1 MIYSRGP
8 RCFGSPRA
16 TRTLSLPKLTLLV
29 ILTWWQVSGSGPAA
43 APPGGLPARW
53 RADWDLAADV
63 IQSLSHLN
71 GTKRKLDADQS
82 LLSHHLHHIVND
94 GRPGLRELWRIDS
107 PCCCGCN
114 VVTDRKAFWMLLMLT
129 ADCSLNLPVVGGAQW
144 TSSISDV
151 RSFQP
156 AWTPFLESFGSFIHH
171 LVTSAPQ
178 VLKTHL
184 LLFRLPQQRSEFGF
198 DVYRQLP
205 PVRAKRLESVLQT
218 QESSRDQRDWRWD
231 WEKTWKKREDGETE
245 EKRRR
250 GWVGW
255 GGTKWD
261 SESH

>member
-129 ADCSLNLPVVGGAQW
+129 ADCSLKSPCCWWCSVNIIDQGCQIFSTGVDPIFRIVWQLYSPPCHFRSSGVENPLAALPSATAALRVWLRRVPSAASYQGQTAGECPPNAAKFQWPKRLKVGLGKNLEKKRGRWNRREEEAGVGG
-144 TSSISDV
+144 
-151 RSFQP
+151 
-156 AWTPFLESFGSFIHH
+156 
-171 LVTSAPQ
+171 
-178 VLKTHL
+178 
-184 LLFRLPQQRSEFGF
+184 
-198 DVYRQLP
+198 
-205 PVRAKRLESVLQT
+205 
-218 QESSRDQRDWRWD
+218 
-231 WEKTWKKREDGETE
+231 
-245 EKRRR
+245 
-250 GWVGW
+250 VG
-255 GGTKWD
+255 GY
-261 SESH
+261 